1 MYALP
6 FWYFKD
12 VGFRLEPHVCNKCH
26 DVLMGAYELK
36 YIAILNVKE
45 FILGVFCG
53 VLVGMRL
60 LIS

>member
-1 MYALP
+1 
-6 FWYFKD
+6 
-12 VGFRLEPHVCNKCH
+12 
-26 DVLMGAYELK
+26 MGAYELK

>member
-1 MYALP
+1 M
-6 FWYFKD
+6 
-12 VGFRLEPHVCNKCH
+12 H

-60 LIS
+60 LISWKIMC